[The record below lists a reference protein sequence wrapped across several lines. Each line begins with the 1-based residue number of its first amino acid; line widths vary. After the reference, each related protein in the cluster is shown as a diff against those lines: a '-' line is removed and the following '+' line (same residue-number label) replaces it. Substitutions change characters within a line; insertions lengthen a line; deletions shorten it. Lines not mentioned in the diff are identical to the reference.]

1 MIYQFHALLE
11 GSSPR
16 MWRRFLISAD
26 DNAADL
32 MHTLMTMF
40 MMDGYHLYH
49 LEVYVPG
56 MSYGAN
62 AKYETRSQIENSD
75 DFQIWGPVPFA
86 AEDYKIS
93 DLVRNAGEQLRFF
106 YDYGDDWTI
115 RLKLEDILDD
125 EKHSGLL
132 PYVLKGKGAGIIE
145 DCGGVWALNDMMQE
159 EKEFGV
165 SEDEESILEFDKDTV
180 NIALG
185 SESL

>member
-1 MIYQFHALLE
+1 M
-11 GSSPR
+11 
-16 MWRRFLISAD
+16 
-26 DNAADL
+26 DL
-32 MHTLMTMF
+32 NY
-40 MMDGYHLYH
+40 GYHLYH

-165 SEDEESILEFDKDTV
+165 SEDEESILEFDKDAV

-185 SESL
+185 SDSL